1 MNESLFVLLV
11 VLVVVAALTTWRI
24 VSAEKLATRAVSFD
38 VLTSVMICGFL
49 VTAAMTGDG
58 LFLEIAMVLGL
69 LGFLTAVTVARFI
82 ERTGK

>member
-1 MNESLFVLLV
+1 MKDAFFILLV
-11 VLVVVAALTTWRI
+11 ILVAVAALTTLRI
-24 VSAEKLATRAVSFD
+24 VRAEKLATRAVSFD
-38 VLTSVMICGFL
+38 VLTSVMICGFF
-49 VTAAMTGDG
+49 VTAALTGDG